1 MNMLLNKTILIT
13 GASAGIGREAA
24 KLLASQGAT
33 LILADYDKVQGEI
46 LAKELAAE
54 DYPCTF
60 TEVDISKAEGVE
72 ALFEM
77 IDQQYPKLDCAINN
91 AGIAHSLLP
100 LAKIDEETFDRVIN
114 INLKGTWLCMKHEL
128 DIMSRKGGGT
138 IINMA
143 SVAGLNSAAFF
154 GAYSASKHGVIGL
167 TKTAA
172 VEYAKYNIRVNAL
185 CPSPIRTPMFE
196 ALQQAAP
203 DVVTKAAE
211 SNPMQRL
218 GEPEEI
224 AAAIAWLCSDASK
237 FITGTAIPIDG
248 GYCA

>member
-1 MNMLLNKTILIT
+1 MLSNKTILLT

-24 KLLASQGAT
+24 KVLASEGAT
-33 LILADYDKVQGEI
+33 LILVDYDEEQGKGLE
-46 LAKELAAE
+46 KELSAE
-54 DYPCTF
+54 GYPCTF
-60 TEVDISKAEGVE
+60 VKVDISKTKEVE
-72 ALFEM
+72 ALFKM
-77 IDQQYPKLDCAINN
+77 IDQQYSKLDCAINN
-91 AGIAHSLLP
+91 AGIAHPLLP
-100 LAKIDEETFDRVIN
+100 LAKIDEQTFDRVIN

-128 DIMSRKGGGT
+128 DIMSRKGGGN

-154 GAYSASKHGVIGL
+154 GAYAASKHGVIGL

-196 ALQQAAP
+196 SLQQAAP
-203 DVVTKAAE
+203 DVVTKVAE

-224 AAAIAWLCSDASK
+224 AAAIAWLCSDSSK